1 MKLPA
6 LLRMP
11 RLSGVPL
18 LARLP
23 GLQRG
28 ARLSGPT
35 RRRRVPRPTTVFA
48 DSTLASAAWARK
60 RRAAWRW
67 AAAGAV
73 VGLGAGA
80 VMFAPAAWLGAALVA
95 ATDARVQLADARG
108 SVWSGSA
115 VLMLTGGPGS
125 RDASALPGR
134 LQWHWGWS
142 GLRPEVRL
150 QHPCCLAAPV
160 VVRPAAGVGTWSL
173 ALTPGPAGLGTWPA
187 AWLAGLGT
195 PFNTLQL
202 SGNIRISSPGA
213 RVEWVQGRLRMQGSV
228 QFDLI
233 DMGSRIVAIDTL
245 GSYQLVVSGGAAKAD
260 APVMSLATL
269 RGPLQL
275 SGNGQWTG
283 ARLRFTGEAMA
294 SEGSETVLNNLLNVI
309 GRRNGAR
316 SVISIG

>member
-6 LLRMP
+6 LPRMP
-11 RLSGVPL
+11 SLSGLPL
-18 LARLP
+18 LTRLP
-23 GLQRG
+23 RLRRG
-28 ARLSGPT
+28 VRLGSPS
-35 RRRRVPRPTTVFA
+35 RRRRAPRPSTVFA

-60 RRAAWRW
+60 RRAAWVW
-67 AAAGAV
+67 AASGACVGLV
-73 VGLGAGA
+73 VGMVL
-80 VMFAPAAWLGAALVA
+80 FAPAAWLGTALA
-95 ATDARVQLADARG
+95 SATNARAQLVDARG

-115 VLMLTGGPGS
+115 VLMLTGGADS

-134 LQWHWGWS
+134 LQWSWGWS
-142 GLRPEVRL
+142 GLKPEVRL

-160 VVRPAAGVGTWSL
+160 VVQPRAGVGTWSL
-173 ALTPGPAGLGTWPA
+173 TLLPTPAGLGTWPA

-202 SGNIRISSPGA
+202 SGNVRIASPGTTL
-213 RVEWVQGRLRMQGSV
+213 EWVQGRMRMQGSV
-228 QFDLI
+228 QLDFI
-233 DMGSRIVAIDTL
+233 DVGSRIVAIDTL
-245 GSYQLVVSGGAAKAD
+245 GSYQLVVSGGAANAD

-275 SGNGQWTG
+275 SGSGQWTG
-283 ARLRFTGEAMA
+283 ARLRFTGEASA
-294 SEGSETVLNNLLNVI
+294 SEGSEAVLNNLLNVI